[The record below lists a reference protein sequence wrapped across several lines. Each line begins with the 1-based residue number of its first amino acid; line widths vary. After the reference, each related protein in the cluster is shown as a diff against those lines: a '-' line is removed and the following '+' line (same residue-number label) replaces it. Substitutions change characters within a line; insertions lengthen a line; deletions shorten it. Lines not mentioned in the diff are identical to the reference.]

1 MQKHNPPKLQPSRR
15 KKKKKKYKLKLRSRN
30 PYLSS
35 LVHFIRHGFHIDSQT
50 ENRQRQKWEITILR
64 IRRNLQEILDRN
76 GFPRVSKLVMFSP
89 DIEIADILLK
99 GLLPQIRNLQINSP
113 FLKHLRFYA
122 EESSGFCNLGELEL
136 GFSQDIFGSLNEH
149 MYGAVRIVRSHM
161 DQHMHSRL
169 NNFFSRCPS
178 LQILR
183 INGTKELHTLLQS
196 VTFPSL
202 RALEIGPVLNHQID
216 FAIICLNSF
225 LERHPDVSR
234 LALKN
239 LPNET
244 SHSLKLSEA
253 SCLNMREFISSIEE
267 IPSDYSMFLRQFQG
281 LETYRLEH
289 HVIVGEVLYSELLE
303 LLSDLQFNS
312 PGIKKLTLPMPSHIS
327 GWALTEH
334 KMEMA
339 RNALMGFGKALA
351 EFIPT
356 VEEFGVCQT
365 GRFSDLGAVRH
376 ILCLCVFSPT
386 NA

>member
-1 MQKHNPPKLQPSRR
+1 
-15 KKKKKKYKLKLRSRN
+15 
-30 PYLSS
+30 
-35 LVHFIRHGFHIDSQT
+35 
-50 ENRQRQKWEITILR
+50 
-64 IRRNLQEILDRN
+64 
-76 GFPRVSKLVMFSP
+76 MFSP

-99 GLLPQIRNLQINSP
+99 GLLPQIRNLQITSP
-113 FLKHLRFYA
+113 FLKHLGFST
-122 EESSGFCNLGELEL
+122 EESSGFRNLGELEL
-136 GFSQDIFGSLNEH
+136 EFSQDIFSSPNEPIH
-149 MYGAVRIVRSHM
+149 SSVKVSRNQS
-161 DQHMHSRL
+161 DQYMHSRL
-169 NNFFSRCPS
+169 NNFFSQCPS

-225 LERHPDVSR
+225 LERHPNVSR

-244 SHSLKLSEA
+244 SHSLKLPEVL
-253 SCLNMREFISSIEE
+253 CLNMREFISSIEE

-289 HVIVGEVLYSELLE
+289 HVVVGQVLHSELLDLLPE
-303 LLSDLQFNS
+303 LQLNS
-312 PGIKKLTLPMPSHIS
+312 PGIKRLTLPMPSHIS
-327 GWALTEH
+327 GWSLTER

-339 RNALMGFGKALA
+339 RNALMGFGKALT

-356 VEEFGVCQT
+356 VEEFSICQT
-365 GRFSDLGAVRH
+365 GRFSDLKSVRH
-376 ILCLCVFSPT
+376 FPCSCFFLSYFPY
-386 NA
+386 